1 LGAGPQCARQDPFQ
15 HVMIDHSAD
24 ATTRST
30 SAPHG
35 DGHSAQNV
43 PRCGPLALPPVN
55 LATGL
60 RAEVRLLVTDAD
72 TARALGSG
80 SVDVLGTPRVIALGE
95 EAACRAIDSR
105 LDAGSTSVGMRVR
118 VDHLLPTPV
127 GAEVVAEAVLEKIE
141 GRRLTFTVSASDERG
156 LVAAGKVTRV
166 VVDLERFMNKCR

>member
-1 LGAGPQCARQDPFQ
+1 
-15 HVMIDHSAD
+15 
-24 ATTRST
+24 
-30 SAPHG
+30 
-35 DGHSAQNV
+35 
-43 PRCGPLALPPVN
+43 VN

-60 RAEVRLLVTDAD
+60 RAEVRLTVTDAD

-80 SVDVLGTPRVIALGE
+80 SVDVLGTPRVIALVE

-118 VDHLLPTPV
+118 LDHLLPTPV